1 MHALHAAQLQ
11 LLQVATVQVLE
22 QYLPARHAAALI
34 GEAKLL
40 TVRAPPA
47 FNADTGAM
55 AGASLALPL
64 TPPPHT

>member
-40 TVRAPPA
+40 TVRAPP
-47 FNADTGAM
+47 DTGAM
-55 AGASLALPL
+55 AGASLALPP

>member
-40 TVRAPPA
+40 TVRASPWLCVFHMPRL
-47 FNADTGAM
+47 FT
-55 AGASLALPL
+55 
-64 TPPPHT
+64 